1 MFAMRK
7 VNLRS
12 VDLNLLVVLEALLE
26 EKQVTKAAERLHM
39 SQPAVSRALQ
49 RLRTTF
55 ADPLLVRS
63 AEGYDLS
70 VRAGQIIGDLKS
82 LLHSVSQI
90 ISETEFSPKTSKQTV
105 KIAGP
110 DLETALYVPDLL
122 AIMRQEAPEMQVEL
136 DSRPA
141 DYFEML
147 SRGDIHFAI
156 SGVAPQTAEDQ
167 FHRAI
172 LDMTDTALMMGAH
185 HPLADNPITLDA
197 YLAARHGFISITGKG
212 PAMMD
217 SRLRE
222 MGKKRN
228 TVLRLSSFMSVAD
241 FCEKTDLIFMLPIN
255 LIQKISLGR
264 AVVTCAL
271 PPELKADPLPFY
283 LYWHAR
289 DHHDGMHRWIKNA
302 ILQQAGQ
309 HSVYKV

>member
-1 MFAMRK
+1 MVIASMRK

-26 EKQVTKAAERLHM
+26 EKQVTKAAEKLHM

-49 RLRTTF
+49 RLRDTF

-63 AEGYDLS
+63 VDGYDLS
-70 VRAGQIIGDLKS
+70 VRATQIVGELKTV
-82 LLHSVSQI
+82 LQSVSQI
-90 ISETEFSPKTSKQTV
+90 ISEPEFSPKTSKQIV

-122 AIMRQEAPEMQVEL
+122 AVMSQQAPEMRVEL

-156 SGVAPQTAEDQ
+156 SGVPPQIAEDQ
-167 FHRAI
+167 FHRAL
-172 LDMTDTALMMGAH
+172 LDVTDIALIMGQH
-185 HPLADNPITLDA
+185 HPLANKRITLDE
-197 YLAARHGFISITGKG
+197 YLSARHAYISITGKG

-217 SRLRE
+217 RRLRE

-228 TVLRLSSFMSVAD
+228 TVLRLSSFMSVPD
-241 FCEKTDLIFMLPIN
+241 FCEKTDLIFMLPTN
-255 LIQKISLGR
+255 LIKKISLGR
-264 AVVTCAL
+264 AVVSRTL
-271 PPELKADPLPFY
+271 PVELIAEPFPFY

-289 DHHDGMHRWIKNA
+289 DHYDPMHRWIKEA
-302 ILQQAGQ
+302 VLQQAGQ
-309 HSVYKV
+309 HSV

>member
-1 MFAMRK
+1 MMMFTMRK

-49 RLRTTF
+49 RLRSTF

-82 LLHSVSQI
+82 VLHSVSQI
-90 ISETEFSPKTSKQTV
+90 ISETEFSPKASKQIV

-110 DLETALYVPDLL
+110 ELETGLYIPDLL
-122 AIMRQEAPEMQVEL
+122 AIMGQDAPDMQVEL

-141 DYFEML
+141 DYFDML

-167 FHRAI
+167 FHRAL
-172 LDMTDTALMMGAH
+172 LDITDIALIMGAH
-185 HPLADNPITLDA
+185 HTLASKEITLDE
-197 YLAARHGFISITGKG
+197 YLSARHGYVSITGKG

-217 SRLRE
+217 SKLRE
-222 MGKKRN
+222 MGKKRK
-228 TVLRLSSFMSVAD
+228 TVLCLSSFMSVAD
-241 FCEKTDLIFMLPIN
+241 FCEKTDLVFMLPTN
-255 LIQKISLGR
+255 LIEKISLGR
-264 AVVTCAL
+264 AVVTRKL
-271 PPELKADPLPFY
+271 PPQLKAEPLPFY

-289 DHHDGMHRWIKNA
+289 DHHDAMHQWIKNA
-302 ILQQAGQ
+302 LLQQAGQ
-309 HSVYKV
+309 LSV